1 MTRKIAFEQFVEAFK
16 KRPDRLTSLHLTQH
30 YNKRKFVQ
38 EKYFV
43 KGEAII

>member
-1 MTRKIAFEQFVEAFK
+1 MAFEQFVEAFK
-16 KRPDRLTSLHLTQH
+16 KGSDILTSLHLIQH